1 MTSVP
6 QSHER
11 EKSDPFKV
19 KMEDLDDYSSNKTSF
34 PSIHFT
40 RSEIKDDNHGEDD
53 EEDDDSDSDGEFGNL
68 FSSEYMGDEVDIP
81 KDTIQPRTLYIQM
94 VRSTGI
100 LSTSLKPSHS
110 GICRAPDTER
120 GVTSD

>member
-19 KMEDLDDYSSNKTSF
+19 KMEDLDDYGSNKTSF

-40 RSEIKDDNHGEDD
+40 RSEIKDNDCEED
-53 EEDDDSDSDGEFGNL
+53 EDDDDSDGEFGNL
-68 FSSEYMGDEVDIP
+68 FSSEYITDEVDVP

-94 VRSTGI
+94 VRYTGSRV
-100 LSTSLKPSHS
+100 LS
-110 GICRAPDTER
+110 
-120 GVTSD
+120 

>member
-19 KMEDLDDYSSNKTSF
+19 KMEDLDDYGSNKTSF

-40 RSEIKDDNHGEDD
+40 RSEIKDDNR
-53 EEDDDSDSDGEFGNL
+53 EEDDDDDDDDDDDSDGEFGNL
-68 FSSEYMGDEVDIP
+68 FSSEYITDEVDIP

-94 VRSTGI
+94 VRFTGI
-100 LSTSLKPSHS
+100 LSIITGLISLRSLSSARH
-110 GICRAPDTER
+110 
-120 GVTSD
+120 

>member
-19 KMEDLDDYSSNKTSF
+19 KMEDLDDYGSDKTSF

-40 RSEIKDDNHGEDD
+40 RSEIKSDNREEDD
-53 EEDDDSDSDGEFGNL
+53 EDDDDSDSDGEFGNL
-68 FSSEYMGDEVDIP
+68 FSSEYIADEMDIP

-94 VRSTGI
+94 VGSTVI
-100 LSTSLKPSHS
+100 LCT
-110 GICRAPDTER
+110 ITEFISIR
-120 GVTSD
+120 NLSSARH

>member
-19 KMEDLDDYSSNKTSF
+19 KMEDLDDYSSDKTSF

-40 RSEIKDDNHGEDD
+40 RSEIKDDNR
-53 EEDDDSDSDGEFGNL
+53 EDDDDEDDDDSDGEFGNL
-68 FSSEYMGDEVDIP
+68 FSSEYITDVEVDIP

-94 VRSTGI
+94 VRLTWI
-100 LSTSLKPSHS
+100 LGTSLKSSHS
-110 GICRAPDTER
+110 GICRAPDAER
-120 GVTSD
+120 GTTSD